1 MSESS
6 DLFLETADRIGRRL
20 CRDALWAGGRCN
32 WLGWAMVQNRQF
44 WLPAYRA
51 QTVPLYDGTSGIA
64 FFLSWLVHFTE
75 DPVERATLLGALNQV
90 RQAVADSRPSD
101 ILGFYRGFAGI
112 AAAFMHAGN
121 VLGEERWTGCGVEI
135 LAILAKIE
143 PDATRLDV
151 MDGSAG
157 TIPVLLQAAVQF
169 GREEL
174 IVAAKA
180 HGDLLLQTAVRSEL
194 GWSWNTGG
202 SAENIPLVGYAHG
215 AGGIACA
222 LLELHRVT
230 GEEQYHEAALEALRF
245 ECSQF
250 NPQWHNR
257 PDLGADGRAPALPIN
272 QGARSAV
279 TWCYGAPG
287 VGLSRLRIRDLLSRD
302 HDVAVELETAL
313 QLTKLTL
320 TQPAG
325 MGEGFCLYN
334 GAGGLADFLLEAA
347 KTLGLPEWH
356 QLADAVGRTGIATFH
371 ETDMPWPCGV
381 FGRGESPN
389 LMLGLAGI
397 GYLYLRLHSPASV
410 PCILV
415 ITPDAFAHASGARV
429 SGRESRVL
437 QIAHPSAGKPQPLR
451 R

>member
-1 MSESS
+1 
-6 DLFLETADRIGRRL
+6 
-20 CRDALWAGGRCN
+20 
-32 WLGWAMVQNRQF
+32 MVQNRQL

-51 QTVPLYDGTSGIA
+51 QTVSLYDGTAGIA
-64 FFLSWLVHFTE
+64 LFLSWLVHFTE
-75 DPVERATLLGALNQV
+75 DSLERATLLGALNQL
-90 RQAVADSRPSD
+90 RQAVADARPAD

-112 AAAFMHAGN
+112 ASAFMHAGN
-121 VLGEERWTGCGVEI
+121 VLGEERWTRCGVEI
-135 LAILAKIE
+135 LTILAKIE
-143 PDATRLDV
+143 PEATRLDV

-157 TIPVLLQAAVQF
+157 TIPSLLQAAVQF

-174 IVAAKA
+174 ILTAKA
-180 HGDLLLQTAVRSEL
+180 HGDLLLRIAVRSEL
-194 GWSWNTGG
+194 GWSWNTDG
-202 SAENIPLVGYAHG
+202 SAENMPLVGYAHG
-215 AGGIACA
+215 ASGIACA
-222 LLELHRVT
+222 LLELHGVT
-230 GEEQYHEAALEALRF
+230 GEEQYREAALEGLRF
-245 ECSQF
+245 ERSQF
-250 NPQWHNR
+250 NSQWHNG
-257 PDLGADGRAPALPIN
+257 PDLRADGRAQGLPIN
-272 QGARSAV
+272 HGARSAV

-287 VGLSRLRIRDLLSRD
+287 VGFSRLQIREFLSSD

-325 MGEGFCLYN
+325 MSEGFCLYN

-347 KTLGLPEWH
+347 KTLGVPEWH

-381 FGRGESPN
+381 LGHGETPN

-437 QIAHPSAGKPQPLR
+437 QIARPGSGSPQLLR